1 MKAHLLSLT
10 MTFIVLLVPGLSV
23 GAESDGFKELR
34 KTKDGIT
41 VSRKAGPTKGFYITR
56 FDATSPVAPAA
67 LCDSLWRS
75 FFKHQAPVAER
86 KFIRKEADELVFHD
100 KVKTPVVSD
109 RDYIMKITRK
119 ASSDGCVIDFHTA
132 NEMGPPPDE
141 GYVRMPLVEGH
152 WKVSGAAD
160 GTSVV
165 RYQVY
170 SEPGGSVP
178 ALIIKEPQVKEAL
191 SDFRR
196 SLKEALG
203 AR

>member
-23 GAESDGFKELR
+23 GAESDGFKEFR

-41 VSRKAGPTKGFYITR
+41 VSRKAGPTKGFNITR
-56 FDATSPVAPAA
+56 FAAPSPVAPAA

-152 WKVSGAAD
+152 RFRGCRRD
-160 GTSVV
+160 QRG
-165 RYQVY
+165 QVPGLR
-170 SEPGGSVP
+170 EPGGSVP